1 VTVTFEDALF
11 LLAGALDEGA
21 VVVFEEAAEP
31 RRYLQFLQ
39 EPDTLHAELVSD
51 RFLPPELALG
61 PAAATRLTALGWQP
75 PDGDEDNW
83 YTDLPWP
90 APAEA
95 YRRLAQQVVATL
107 TEVLG
112 LARPADLR
120 YQAWQSTTGRP
131 LHLDALTDLDHLGL
145 TRTPDTAAALA
156 PPAPGTPAPPAPAA
170 PAPPARSAAGAAP
183 EAPPVQRDEAVRP
196 GDGQPGG
203 GGEPRRER

>member
-1 VTVTFEDALF
+1 MTVTFEDALF

-21 VVVFEEAAEP
+21 VVVFEEAARP
-31 RRYLQFLQ
+31 RRYLQVLQ

-61 PAAATRLTALGWQP
+61 PAAASRLTALGWQP

-83 YTDLPWP
+83 YTDLAWP

-112 LARPADLR
+112 IARPADLR
-120 YQAWQSTTGRP
+120 YQAWQSRTGRT
-131 LHLDALTDLDHLGL
+131 LHLDALSELDQLGL
-145 TRTPDTAAALA
+145 TRAPDTPTA
-156 PPAPGTPAPPAPAA
+156 PPAPPAPTA
-170 PAPPARSAAGAAP
+170 PTAPSAPGAAA
-183 EAPPVQRDEAVRP
+183 EAPPVQRGQAVGP